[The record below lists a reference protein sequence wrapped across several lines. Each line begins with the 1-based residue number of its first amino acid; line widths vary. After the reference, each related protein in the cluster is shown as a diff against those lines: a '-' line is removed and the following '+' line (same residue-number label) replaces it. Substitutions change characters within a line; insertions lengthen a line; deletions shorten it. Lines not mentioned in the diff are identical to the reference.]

1 MLRGKI
7 ALVTGVTRGIG
18 RAIVEVYAK
27 NRAHI
32 ILHARDKE
40 QVNIVADELTG
51 KYGIDTDIVIFDLS
65 SYEEIK
71 RGFREIYKITK
82 KLDILVNS
90 AGVMND
96 ALIGMVTQK
105 QVDGT
110 FAVNT
115 FSAIYLSQYSS
126 RLMSRHKSG
135 SIINIG
141 SIMGTN
147 GNRGQVV
154 YSGSKA
160 AIIGITKSLA
170 KELAGSNIRVN
181 CITPGFIDTD
191 MTNSLSEN
199 IYQEKIETIA
209 MGRAGKAQEVADTAL
224 FLASDLSTYVT
235 GQTIGVDGGILI

>member
-40 QVNIVADELTG
+40 KVQIVADELTG

-65 SYEEIK
+65 NYEEIK

-105 QVDGT
+105 QVDDT
-110 FAVNT
+110 FTVNT
-115 FSAIYLSQYSS
+115 FSAIYLSISV
-126 RLMSRHKSG
+126 L
-135 SIINIG
+135 
-141 SIMGTN
+141 
-147 GNRGQVV
+147 
-154 YSGSKA
+154 
-160 AIIGITKSLA
+160 L
-170 KELAGSNIRVN
+170 
-181 CITPGFIDTD
+181 
-191 MTNSLSEN
+191 
-199 IYQEKIETIA
+199 
-209 MGRAGKAQEVADTAL
+209 
-224 FLASDLSTYVT
+224 
-235 GQTIGVDGGILI
+235 